1 MQSGEEGLAEWIKVK
16 QMEGFLSEPK
26 WIKDLEAATA
36 GAVSRY
42 SKKQVSIIQKAVD
55 DGAQVSIR
63 KDKDLGVYVVEVKEI
78 GFKVTML
85 KGDVAHAFFCAVH
98 GILRHNEALD
108 A

>member
-1 MQSGEEGLAEWIKVK
+1 MQSGEEGLAEWIKAK

-63 KDKDLGVYVVEVKEI
+63 KDKDLGVYVVEVEK
-78 GFKVTML
+78 GFMVTMPN
-85 KGDVAHAFFCAVH
+85 GDVAHAFFCAVH
-98 GILRHNEALD
+98 GILRPKEALD